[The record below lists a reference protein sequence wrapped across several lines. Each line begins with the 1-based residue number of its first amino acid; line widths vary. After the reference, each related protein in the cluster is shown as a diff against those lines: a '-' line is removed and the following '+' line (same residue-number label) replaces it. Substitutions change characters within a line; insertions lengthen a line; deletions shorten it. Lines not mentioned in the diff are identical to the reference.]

1 MERSETIKKINVLQ
15 RELGKTMRGHA
26 FNHWMTL
33 SLSTTQVKSLMCI
46 VENDRISSK
55 KLAEMLDVTPA
66 NVTGIVDKL
75 IEQGY
80 VRRVE
85 NAQDRRVVF
94 LESTDAGKNLM
105 ANLEQ
110 MASEFTTKMLSSL
123 NDDELGHLYL
133 GMSAFLKAARTQAQP
148 EDKLVHQPGT

>member
-1 MERSETIKKINVLQ
+1 MDRSETVKKISALQ

-26 FNHWMTL
+26 FKHWMTL
-33 SLSTTQVKSLMCI
+33 SLSTTQIKSLMCI
-46 VENDRISSK
+46 VENERISSK
-55 KLAEMLDVTPA
+55 KLSEMLDVTPA

-94 LESTDAGKNLM
+94 LETTEAGKKLIE
-105 ANLEQ
+105 NLEQ
-110 MASEFTTKMLSSL
+110 MATEFTSKMLSGLSEEEL
-123 NDDELGHLYL
+123 NHLYL
-133 GMSAFLKAARTQAQP
+133 GMAAFLRAARAQGP
-148 EDKLVHQPGT
+148 VDCSCPKT